1 MAIDRAKLLPRSSRT
16 TTQKMDSARKNATR
30 ENSVTE
36 KQYVVLT
43 RSVAAINRNLIGI
56 SNLLKLDMSL
66 DKSERSKKLAAEK
79 REQDQN
85 KKINKE
91 KFLEGKVTK
100 ALTNPIKKIGES
112 AKIQFNKFFEALG
125 ILFFGWLAD
134 KGGKAMK
141 AFKEGD
147 METLKKIRNNLI
159 KVSLVAVGVIAAF
172 SFGIPLIVS
181 GITSLVGAII
191 SSIPA
196 VLSLLANPV
205 VWMGI
210 AAILATRQMQSGTE
224 REISKAVAAA
234 DGDRSVVIAQLKDEL
249 KLIEEGKPDGSRLNI
264 FGDMIDSMKA
274 NTKIAEIKK
283 QIAALELGYHGTGD
297 PRFREAGFEG
307 NPMLNSFEKDDKRWL
322 WKGDKKLET
331 NYNENLVKEA
341 KKNKRSDVDKARLAH
356 LTGLYRDAGRI
367 RQLQEE
373 YKQMKEKDPKTA
385 EGADANIA
393 KLEVQ
398 FQQNLQ
404 KIVAIKKELPPEHR
418 EIINKLALRIL
429 NMRGMGERSDEKG
442 PDGKFGTLD
451 DVVKDPEVYEQLAR
465 IMARIYPEL
474 DEPYSKTGNF
484 DSGILGGTL
493 PNVNAMS
500 GTTGNIDGDTG
511 RQEGT
516 FAPIED
522 IDNVVTSAKKNF
534 SETIS
539 SFTNDDQTIVNIE
552 PVDSQSTS
560 NAGGVG
566 ADSSSMTTG
575 IDIDTN
581 NSDNDYLYHYMY
593 VYAS

>member
-36 KQYVVLT
+36 KQYVDLT

-134 KGGKAMK
+134 KGGKAIK

-147 METLKKIRNNLI
+147 HETLKKIKNNLI

-172 SFGIPLIVS
+172 TFGIPLIVS
-181 GITSLVGAII
+181 GITSLVSAII
-191 SSIPA
+191 ASIPA

-249 KLIEEGKPDGSRLNI
+249 KLIEEGKPEGKLGGNL
-264 FGDMIDSMKA
+264 FGDVIDDIKA

-297 PRFREAGFEG
+297 PRYREAGFEG

-322 WKGDKKLET
+322 WQGDKKLPK

-341 KKNKRSDVDKARLAH
+341 KKNKRSDIDKARLAA
-356 LTGLYRDAGRI
+356 LTGLYRDAARI

-373 YKQMKEKDPKTA
+373 YKQMKKDNPKAA
-385 EGADANIA
+385 EGADGNIA

-404 KIVAIKKELPPEHR
+404 KIVSLKRELPPEHN

-429 NMRGMGERSDEKG
+429 NMRGMGKRSDEKG

-474 DEPYSKTGNF
+474 DKPYSKTGNF
-484 DSGILGGTL
+484 SSSQIGLSDGNS
-493 PNVNAMS
+493 MS
-500 GTTGNIDGDTG
+500 GTTGNIDENTG
-511 RQEGT
+511 KQDGT
-516 FAPIED
+516 FTPIED
-522 IDNVVTSAKKNF
+522 IDNVVKSAKKNF
-534 SETIS
+534 SESIS
-539 SFTNDDQTIVNIE
+539 SFTNDDTPIVNIT
-552 PVDSQSTS
+552 PVDSQSTT

-566 ADSSSMTTG
+566 GDSGPMTTG
-575 IDIDTN
+575 IDIATN
-581 NSDNDYLYHYMY
+581 NTDNDYLYHYIN

>member
-36 KQYVVLT
+36 KQYVDLT

-100 ALTNPIKKIGES
+100 ALTNHIKKIGES

-147 METLKKIRNNLI
+147 METLKKIKNNLI

-181 GITSLVGAII
+181 GITSLVSAII
-191 SSIPA
+191 ASVPA
-196 VLSLLANPV
+196 VLSVLANPV

-224 REISKAVAAA
+224 KEISKAVAAA
-234 DGDRSVVIAQLKDEL
+234 DGDRSVVIAKLKEEL
-249 KLIEEGKPDGSRLNI
+249 KAVEEGKPDGTRLNI
-264 FGDMIDSMKA
+264 FGDMIDQIPMD
-274 NTKIAEIKK
+274 NKIAEIKR
-283 QIAALELGYHGTGD
+283 QISALELGYHGTGD
-297 PRFREAGFEG
+297 PRYRKAGFEG
-307 NPMLNSFEKDDKRWL
+307 NPALNSFEKDDKRWL
-322 WKGDKKLET
+322 WQGDKKLPD

-341 KKNKRSDVDKARLAH
+341 KKNKRSDIDKARLAA
-356 LTGLYRDAGRI
+356 LTGLYRDAARI

-373 YKQMKEKDPKTA
+373 YKQMKKDNPKAA
-385 EGADANIA
+385 EGADGNIA

-404 KIVAIKKELPPEHR
+404 KIVSLKRELPPEHN

-429 NMRGMGERSDEKG
+429 NMRGMGKRSDEKG

-474 DEPYSKTGNF
+474 DKPYSKTGNF
-484 DSGILGGTL
+484 SSSQIGLSDGNS
-493 PNVNAMS
+493 MS
-500 GTTGNIDGDTG
+500 GTTGNIDENTG
-511 RQEGT
+511 KQDGT
-516 FAPIED
+516 FTPIED
-522 IDNVVTSAKKNF
+522 IDNVVKSAKKNF
-534 SETIS
+534 SESIS
-539 SFTNDDQTIVNIE
+539 SFTNDDTPIVNIE
-552 PVDSQSTS
+552 PVDSQSTT

-566 ADSSSMTTG
+566 GDSGPMTTG

-581 NSDNDYLYHYMY
+581 NTDNDYLYHYIN

>member
-36 KQYVVLT
+36 KQYVDLT

-147 METLKKIRNNLI
+147 METLKKIKNNLI

-181 GITSLVGAII
+181 GITSLVSAII
-191 SSIPA
+191 ASVPA
-196 VLSLLANPV
+196 VLSVLANPV

-249 KLIEEGKPDGSRLNI
+249 KLIEEGKPEGKLGGNL
-264 FGDMIDSMKA
+264 FGDVIDDIKA

-297 PRFREAGFEG
+297 PRYREAGFEG

-322 WKGDKKLET
+322 WQGDKKLPD

-341 KKNKRSDVDKARLAH
+341 KKNKRSDIDKARLAA
-356 LTGLYRDAGRI
+356 LTGLYRDAARI
-367 RQLQEE
+367 RQLQED
-373 YKQMKEKDPKTA
+373 YKQMKKDNPKAA
-385 EGADANIA
+385 EGADGNIA

-404 KIVAIKKELPPEHR
+404 KIVSLKRELPPEHN

-429 NMRGMGERSDEKG
+429 NMRGMGKRSDEKG

-474 DEPYSKTGNF
+474 DKPYSKTGNF
-484 DSGILGGTL
+484 SSSQIGL
-493 PNVNAMS
+493 PDGNSMS
-500 GTTGNIDGDTG
+500 GTTGNIDENTG
-511 RQEGT
+511 KQDGT
-516 FAPIED
+516 FTPIED
-522 IDNVVTSAKKNF
+522 IDNVVKSAKKNF
-534 SETIS
+534 SESIS
-539 SFTNDDQTIVNIE
+539 SFTNDDTPIVNIT
-552 PVDSQSTS
+552 PVDSQSTT

-566 ADSSSMTTG
+566 GDSGPMTTG

-581 NSDNDYLYHYMY
+581 NADNDYLYHYIN